1 MSMLRTW
8 ALLVLLVV
16 TAATDAAVPEIPRFR
31 VLGPADGLPATT
43 VPALARDRD
52 GFLWAATWD
61 GLARYDGVG
70 FRVWR
75 PDPDDPA
82 SLPGNVLQVLYVDAR
97 NRIWVAS
104 EGGGLSVMDADR
116 TGFPHFRRAQY
127 PQMESDQVFAVAGRG
142 DEVWFRTYGGG
153 L

>member
-1 MSMLRTW
+1 MPMLRMW
-8 ALLVLLVV
+8 VLCMLLAVAS
-16 TAATDAAVPEIPRFR
+16 AAGAAVPEIPRFR

-43 VPALARDRD
+43 VPALARDQD

-61 GLARYDGVG
+61 GLARYDGAG

-75 PDPDDPA
+75 HDPDDPA
-82 SLPGNVLQVLYVDAR
+82 SLPGNVVQVLYVDSR

-116 TGFPHFRRAQY
+116 TGFRHVR
-127 PQMESDQVFAVAGRG
+127 
-142 DEVWFRTYGGG
+142 
-153 L
+153 